1 VGILLGWIIQK
12 RWLTLI
18 AFVLAVVA
26 VFAFSGFS
34 APLRYMGLVAAVLL
48 FVAVIYEGSDR
59 FGLKIGKRLR
69 LAWAAWMGFS
79 MAALMVG
86 IALGGSNQ
94 AMLVASV
101 ALFVLLVMPSIVF
114 MRIVHARGLR
124 EELLASQTF
133 GRGKPS

>member
-18 AFVLAVVA
+18 AFVLVVVA
-26 VFAFSGFS
+26 VFAFSGS
-34 APLRYMGLVAAVLL
+34 SGPLRYTGLVAAVLL

-124 EELLASQTF
+124 KELLASQTF